1 MASVEETTKLVDC
14 IVRLRRAGRV
24 AEVADD
30 VATVRRV
37 LESRVGPTLSR
48 SRASRILGV
57 SQTALDRWVEA
68 GRVPIVVTPRGRREV
83 PLQFVVELL
92 EEIGR
97 LKDRGLTR
105 RPLAAALGER
115 RDAAARIAAGS
126 ASKDRGKRLP
136 RGHRTA
142 ERRSLAYH
150 QAVAGRLDRGAIA
163 EARARVDR
171 LADEGHLHPRY
182 VDLWREILALPRKA
196 IAERIVQDSQEG
208 RDLRQNSPFAG
219 VLNEQE
225 RRRIIETVR

>member
-48 SRASRILGV
+48 SGPAAHPWRQSNGAGPLGGGGQGADRRHPPRPARGPAAVRGRAPRGDRQVEGPRPHATSAGRCPRRASRC
-57 SQTALDRWVEA
+57 
-68 GRVPIVVTPRGRREV
+68 
-83 PLQFVVELL
+83 
-92 EEIGR
+92 
-97 LKDRGLTR
+97 
-105 RPLAAALGER
+105 
-115 RDAAARIAAGS
+115 AARIAAGS